1 MVKEFR
7 PINPELYTVDLGQM
21 ERKQG
26 AGTLDFGDGTS
37 YTGKFL
43 QGLAIEGF
51 YDWGEGV
58 LTNSFQDENGNWI
71 DRE

>member
-1 MVKEFR
+1 
-7 PINPELYTVDLGQM
+7 M